1 MFRNINFLIV
11 FFELEFFDLVFL
23 KSSLTLTDIK
33 NKLSAATDVVG
44 TKKITLLF
52 TRLIIDETWFK
63 FGLKKWSEFLY
74 IAWPIPAT
82 NRKIT

>member
-23 KSSLTLTDIK
+23 KSSLTLPDIK

-44 TKKITLLF
+44 TKKITLIY
-52 TRLIIDETWFK
+52 TRLIIDETW
-63 FGLKKWSEFLY
+63 S
-74 IAWPIPAT
+74 
-82 NRKIT
+82 